1 MSLQLSLLPN
11 ISENLSTKV
20 LPNWHVSKAES
31 LGINR
36 TAAEYFAGIGLVRLG
51 LERAGWNV
59 IFANDIAA
67 EKYEMYSSY
76 FQDAPEHYRL
86 GDIFELD
93 VTSIPETVLATSS
106 FPCIDLSLA
115 GNQNGLAGKH
125 SGAFWGFIRILREQG
140 EKRPRLVML
149 ENVSGWLTSN
159 KGLDFRLTIQALN
172 ELGYACDVYALD
184 AIRFSPQSRPRI
196 FVIGVQLDKPNKD
209 WGRLLERSPSLSTAT
224 LKNAVKV
231 NYDLNW
237 HFCLPA
243 MPPPK
248 RNSGLSLIIEEMDE
262 QDSRWWNQAEVERH
276 LSMMS
281 ISHRNTVDKL
291 ARQTEISYRTIYRR
305 IRNKQQRAEVRGD
318 DIAGC
323 LRTARGGSSR
333 QIVIAM
339 GLGTI
344 KMRHMTPREYARLQ
358 GVPDNY
364 PIPPNNIQAL
374 TGFGDAVCVPVITW
388 LAEQLLDPLLVEC
401 AKE

>member
-1 MSLQLSLLPN
+1 MSLQLSLFSN
-11 ISENLSTKV
+11 ISESLSNKV
-20 LPNWHVSKAES
+20 LPDWHISKANS
-31 LGINR
+31 LGVNR
-36 TAAEYFAGIGLVRLG
+36 TVAEYFAGIGLVRLG

-93 VTSIPETVLATSS
+93 VTSIPETILATSS

-159 KGLDFRLTIQALN
+159 KGLDFRLTMQALN
-172 ELGYACDVYALD
+172 GLGYSCDVYALD

-209 WGRLLERSPSLSTAT
+209 WGKLLARSPSLSTAT
-224 LKNAVKV
+224 LKNAVKI
-231 NYDLNW
+231 NHDLNW

-262 QDSRWWNQAEVERH
+262 QDSRWWSQTEVERH

-281 ISHRNTVDKL
+281 ASHRNIVDKL

-318 DIAGC
+318 DTAGC

-339 GLGTI
+339 GQGNI

-358 GVPDNY
+358 GVPDDY
-364 PIPPNNIQAL
+364 PIPHNNIQAL

-388 LAEQLLDPLLVEC
+388 IAEQLLNPLLLEC
-401 AKE
+401 S